1 MKTMLMATRVPP
13 KIAPPVSRRRI
24 VEPWSAVRGIV
35 CCMYVREEPAAAAR
49 AKAFLG
55 VAALTRAEVAEGED
69 RAMKKAGEGLLEKAR
84 RVVFVTCG
92 SLEAMRAGPCRS
104 VIEKDMM
111 AVW

>member
-1 MKTMLMATRVPP
+1 M
-13 KIAPPVSRRRI
+13 
-24 VEPWSAVRGIV
+24 EPWSAVRGIV
-35 CCMYVREEPAAAAR
+35 CCMYVREEPAAAR

-55 VAALTRAEVAEGED
+55 AAALTRAEVAEGED
-69 RAMKKAGEGLLEKAR
+69 RAVKKEGEGLLEKAR

-111 AVW
+111 GVW